1 MNKYIKELVEYYF
14 HNEKELYENNYRK
27 FRGNFNWSYERKLQ
41 YQYNDD
47 EDMFNIVNEEYHISD
62 VFDDVIDVIENI
74 YNDNIDISND
84 VKVYTGYN
92 YNIKDSLCKKL
103 DNENIKYPIYVYIL
117 NDTESTSYSY
127 IKSEDKNNNEIVIYL
142 NSYMIQDNIQLLR
155 DSCKHEFL
163 HIREMYALE
172 DKDILQS
179 NKNKLPDDEENP
191 FIWDIPDYFEKSLR
205 LCYIFNKSE
214 ERARLNAVYEHVKS
228 EDEDI
233 DSLNDITLLNE
244 MRQCINTLRTI
255 FISNNYG
262 PMEIYNYS
270 CYKYHL
276 IKYKIGKY
284 HFDYRPRLSEYSQDD
299 KDKFQAMIFELQT
312 NYRKFKQDIKKIIY
326 NKFHK

>member
-14 HNEKELYENNYRK
+14 HNEKELYENNYRHL
-27 FRGNFNWSYERKLQ
+27 RGNFNWSYERRLQ
-41 YQYNDD
+41 YQYNNDTD
-47 EDMFNIVNEEYHISD
+47 FDNIVNEEYHISD

-74 YNDNIDISND
+74 YKDNIDISND

-92 YNIKDSLCKKL
+92 YNIKNSLCKKV

-117 NDTESTSYSY
+117 NDNESTSYSY
-127 IKSEDKNNNEIVIYL
+127 IKSEDKDNNEIVIYL
-142 NSYMIQDNIQLLR
+142 NSYKIQDNTQLLR

-172 DKDILQS
+172 DKDVLQS
-179 NKNKLPDDEENP
+179 NKNRLPDDEENL
-191 FIWDIPDYFEKSLR
+191 FLWDNPNYFEKSLR

-228 EDEDI
+228 EDKDI
-233 DSLNDITLLNE
+233 ESLDNITLLNE
-244 MRQCINTLRTI
+244 MKQCINTLRTI

-276 IKYKIGKY
+276 IKYKIKNY
-284 HFDYRPRLSEYSQDD
+284 HFEYRPRLSEYTQDD

-312 NYRKFKQDIKKIIY
+312 NYRKFKQDIQKVIY

>member
-1 MNKYIKELVEYYF
+1 MNKYIKQLVEYYF

-27 FRGNFNWSYERKLQ
+27 FRENFNWSYERRLL
-41 YQYNDD
+41 YQYNNDVD
-47 EDMFNIVNEEYHISD
+47 FDNIVNEEYHISD
-62 VFDDVIDVIENI
+62 VFDDVIDVIGNI
-74 YNDNIDISND
+74 YKDNIDISND
-84 VKVYTGYN
+84 IKVYTGYN
-92 YNIKDSLCKKL
+92 FNIKDSLCKKL

-172 DKDILQS
+172 DKDVLQS
-179 NKNKLPDDEENP
+179 NKNKLPDDEKNP
-191 FIWDIPDYFEKSLR
+191 FIWDNPNYFDKSLR

-214 ERARLNAVYEHVKS
+214 ERARLNAVYEHIKS

-233 DSLNDITLLNE
+233 DSLNNITLLNE
-244 MRQCINTLRTI
+244 MKQCINTLRTI

-276 IKYKIGKY
+276 IKYKLNKY

>member
-1 MNKYIKELVEYYF
+1 MNKYIKQLVEYYF

-27 FRGNFNWSYERKLQ
+27 FRENFNWSYERRLL
-41 YQYNDD
+41 YQYNNDVD
-47 EDMFNIVNEEYHISD
+47 FDNIVNEEYHISD
-62 VFDDVIDVIENI
+62 VFDDVIDVIGNI
-74 YNDNIDISND
+74 YKDNIDISND
-84 VKVYTGYN
+84 IKVYTGYN
-92 YNIKDSLCKKL
+92 FNIKDSLCKKL

-172 DKDILQS
+172 DKDVLQS
-179 NKNKLPDDEENP
+179 NKNKLPDDEKNP
-191 FIWDIPDYFEKSLR
+191 FNWDNPNYFDKSLR

-214 ERARLNAVYEHVKS
+214 ERARLNAVYEHIKS

-233 DSLNDITLLNE
+233 DSLNNITLLNE
-244 MRQCINTLRTI
+244 MKQCINTLRTI

-276 IKYKIGKY
+276 IKYKLNKY

>member
-1 MNKYIKELVEYYF
+1 MNKYIKQLVEYYF

-27 FRGNFNWSYERKLQ
+27 FRENFNWSYERRLL
-41 YQYNDD
+41 YQYNNDVD
-47 EDMFNIVNEEYHISD
+47 FDNIVNEEYHISD
-62 VFDDVIDVIENI
+62 VFDDVIDVIGNI
-74 YNDNIDISND
+74 YKDNIDISND
-84 VKVYTGYN
+84 IKVYTGYN
-92 YNIKDSLCKKL
+92 FNIKDSLCKKL

-172 DKDILQS
+172 DKDVLQS
-179 NKNKLPDDEENP
+179 NKNKLPDDEKNP
-191 FIWDIPDYFEKSLR
+191 FNWDNPNYFDKSLR

-214 ERARLNAVYEHVKS
+214 ERARLNAVYEHIKS

-233 DSLNDITLLNE
+233 DSLNNITLLNE
-244 MRQCINTLRTI
+244 MKQCINTLRTI

-276 IKYKIGKY
+276 IKYKLNKY

-299 KDKFQAMIFELQT
+299 KDKFQAMIFELQI